1 MKSALEL
8 ANSDYWQHYK
18 PLNVRNTM
26 YLGGILFSAGGWAYT
41 GDSSLHVP
49 IALLLSH
56 VAITEAMTAACDP
69 AGPSP
74 LGSLVTQVKDNRR
87 RRRVILEDEQE
98 AQPSSVIEEVEGP
111 EAGHTAKGNANE
123 TTEFE

>member
-8 ANSDYWQHYK
+8 ADSDYWQHYK
-18 PLNVRNTM
+18 PVNVRNTI
-26 YLGGILFSAGGWAYT
+26 YLGGILFSAGGCAYT
-41 GDSSLHVP
+41 GNSLLSVP
-49 IALLLSH
+49 IVTLLSQ
-56 VAITEAMTAACDP
+56 VGITEAMTAASDP

-87 RRRVILEDEQE
+87 RRRVVLEDEQE

-123 TTEFE
+123 TTEFD